1 MICLSEKKINS
12 SEAAR
17 LPENE
22 TKVAEFKRRA
32 EAQKAKDQT
41 AAKLFDPL
49 ALLQRAGQI
58 HEVQHPT
65 LGLIRYGE
73 LVIADSEIINKC
85 KNKADRNAMS
95 IYLMLKKAYPNLPDY
110 TPETISEFNC
120 SFPMLEASELI
131 KFLNEQP
138 GFLLTKS
145 PTGSSTTQTLKTS
158 A

>member
-1 MICLSEKKINS
+1 MVTCLTEKKLNS
-12 SEAAR
+12 AEAAK
-17 LPENE
+17 LPDNE
-22 TKVAEFKRRA
+22 AKIAEYKKRA
-32 EAQKAKDQT
+32 DAQDARDSAT
-41 AAKLFDPL
+41 AKLFDPM

-95 IYLMLKKAYPNLPDY
+95 IYLMLKKAYRNLPDY
-110 TPETISEFNC
+110 TPETIREFNC

-145 PTGSSTTQTLKTS
+145 PTGSNTTQTPKT
-158 A
+158 

>member
-110 TPETISEFNC
+110 TPETIDEFNC

-145 PTGSSTTQTLKTS
+145 PTGSSTTQTPKTS

>member
-32 EAQKAKDQT
+32 EAQEAKDQA

-145 PTGSSTTQTLKTS
+145 PTGSSTTQTPKTS
-158 A
+158 V

>member
-1 MICLSEKKINS
+1 MGNENKLSSAETAK
-12 SEAAR
+12 

-22 TKVAEFKRRA
+22 AKIAEFKRLA
-32 EAQKAKDQT
+32 EADDARIEE
-41 AAKLFDPL
+41 AAKLFDPVS
-49 ALLQRAGQI
+49 LLRRADQI
-58 HEVQHPT
+58 HKVQHPT

-95 IYLMLKKAYPNLPDY
+95 IHLMLKKAYPNLPDY
-110 TPETISEFNC
+110 TNENISEFNC

-131 KFLNEQP
+131 KFLNKQP

-145 PTGSSTTQTLKTS
+145 PAGSSTVQTPKTS

>member
-1 MICLSEKKINS
+1 LSEKKMS
-12 SEAAR
+12 SAAAAK

-22 TKVAEFKRRA
+22 AKIAEFKRRA
-32 EAQKAKDQT
+32 EADDAQNEAVG
-41 AAKLFDPL
+41 KLFDPV
-49 ALLQRAGQI
+49 ALLQRTGQI
-58 HEVQHPT
+58 HEAQHPT

-95 IYLMLKKAYPNLPDY
+95 IYLMLKKAYSKLPDY
-110 TPETISEFNC
+110 NPETISEFNC

-145 PTGSSTTQTLKTS
+145 PTGSSTTQTPKTS
-158 A
+158 V

>member
-1 MICLSEKKINS
+1 MGDEKQLSS
-12 SEAAR
+12 AEAAK

-22 TKVAEFKRRA
+22 AKVAEFKRRA
-32 EAQKAKDQT
+32 KADDARKES
-41 AAKLFDPL
+41 AAKLFDPV
-49 ALLQRAGQI
+49 ALLQRGSQI

-65 LGLIRYGE
+65 LGLIHYGE
-73 LVIADSEIINKC
+73 LVIADSEVINKC

-110 TPETISEFNC
+110 SPETISEFNS

-145 PTGSSTTQTLKTS
+145 PTGSSTTQTPKTS
-158 A
+158 V

>member
-1 MICLSEKKINS
+1 VICLSEKKINS

-65 LGLIRYGE
+65 LGLIRFGE

>member
-1 MICLSEKKINS
+1 MSKKQLTS
-12 SEAAR
+12 AEAAK
-17 LPENE
+17 LPEN
-22 TKVAEFKRRA
+22 KAKIAEFKRQA
-32 EAQKAKDQT
+32 DLQEAKDQA

-49 ALLQRAGQI
+49 MLLQRAGKI

-73 LVIADSEIINKC
+73 LVIADSESINKC

-110 TPETISEFNC
+110 TPETISEFNA

-138 GFLLTKS
+138 GFLLAKS
-145 PTGSSTTQTLKTS
+145 PTGSSTVQTPKTS
-158 A
+158 V

>member
-1 MICLSEKKINS
+1 MTEKKLS
-12 SEAAR
+12 SVEAAK

-22 TKVAEFKRRA
+22 TKIAEFKRRA
-32 EAQKAKDQT
+32 DAEDAKN
-41 AAKLFDPL
+41 AAIAKLFDPV
-49 ALLQRAGQI
+49 ALLQRAGKI
-58 HEVQHPT
+58 HEAQHPT

-95 IYLMLKKAYPNLPDY
+95 IYLMLKKAYPDLPDY
-110 TPETISEFNC
+110 TPETISEFNN

-145 PTGSSTTQTLKTS
+145 PTGSSTAQTAKTS
-158 A
+158 V